1 MQLHL
6 VGRSL
11 EITPALKTFTEEKF
25 ERLQKRAQ
33 NINKINVTLFVEH
46 LDQIAEATV
55 HLHGK
60 EFYAKAT
67 ANVMYDA
74 IETLV
79 DKLAGQLTKYKEKII
94 DDHR

>member
-1 MQLHL
+1 MQLNI

-25 ERLQKRAQ
+25 QRL
-33 NINKINVTLFVEH
+33 NKLSQHISTVHIALFVEH
-46 LDQIAEATV
+46 LDQIPEATV
-55 HLHGK
+55 HLNGK

-67 ANVMYDA
+67 ALVMYDA
-74 IETLV
+74 IEALV
-79 DKLAGQLTKYKEKII
+79 DKLVSQLVKHKEKII